1 MQNNYKVGLKL
12 WSINTDCYYKEA
24 KKIYD
29 QSFFDYIE
37 LYVVPDT
44 LETISKWKKL
54 NIPFIIHA
62 PHSLHGF
69 NLALAEKEQFNLKL
83 ADEAKKFA
91 DILGAEYII
100 FHGGCDGSIEEVIR
114 QINLLKESRGLIEN
128 KPFFPISNALGLKEC
143 RGASTEEIELILNNT
158 DFHFCL
164 DIAHAVCFANAF
176 GFNPYEYIAQFE
188 KLQPK
193 MYHISD
199 GDIHGKQDCHL
210 NFQNGTFDFLKI
222 FSLVRL
228 DTLISIETFKKS
240 KENLDDFRLD
250 CQRLIRFMNEY
261 DNIARTDR
269 K

>member
-1 MQNNYKVGLKL
+1 MRAGLKL
-12 WSINTDCYYKEA
+12 WSINTDSYYKEA

-29 QSFFDYIE
+29 QGFFDYIE
-37 LYVVPDT
+37 LYVVPNT

-83 ADEAKKFA
+83 ADEARKFA
-91 DILGAEYII
+91 DSLSAEYII

-114 QINLLKESRGLIEN
+114 QINLLKEPRGLIEN
-128 KPFFPISNALGLKEC
+128 KPFFPIPNTLGLKEC
-143 RGASTEEIELILNNT
+143 RGASTEEIKLILNDT

-164 DIAHAVCFANAF
+164 DIAHAVCSANAF

-199 GDIHGKQDCHL
+199 GDIISVQDQHLSLGKGSY
-210 NFQNGTFDFLKI
+210 NFSII
-222 FSLVRL
+222 FQIINITSGCF
-228 DTLISIETFKKS
+228 SIETQKKS
-240 KENLDDFRLD
+240 IYNLLDFVDDRIFLGK
-250 CQRLIRFMNEY
+250 I
-261 DNIARTDR
+261 
-269 K
+269 